1 MTYNLT
7 EMTNWELD
15 KANFIIQQARALG
28 MDMNGYGEVS
38 VNQNSGYVYLW
49 PEDYPFTLYM
59 PISCEVNRESVFVL
73 WTNPEDGEEIDEY
86 LTAFKDMP
94 AIYEWVESLENQYN

>member
-15 KANFIIQQARALG
+15 KANFIIQQARAIG

-49 PEDYPFTLYM
+49 AEDYPFTLYM
-59 PISCEVNRESVFVL
+59 PISCELNKESVFVL
-73 WTNPEDGEEIDEY
+73 WTNPEDGEEIDES
-86 LTAFKDMP
+86 LVEFEDIQV
-94 AIYEWVESLENQYN
+94 IYRWVESLENQYN